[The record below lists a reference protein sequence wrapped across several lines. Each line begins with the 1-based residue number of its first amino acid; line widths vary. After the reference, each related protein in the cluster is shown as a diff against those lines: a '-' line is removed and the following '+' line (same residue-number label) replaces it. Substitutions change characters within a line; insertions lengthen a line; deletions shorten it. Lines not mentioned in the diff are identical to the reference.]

1 MSETEEQ
8 LRARLERAVAPLRHK
23 PGPLLEV
30 LHAVQH
36 EFGYVPST
44 VVAPLAEMLNLSRAE
59 VHGVLS
65 FYHHFRH
72 SPPGK
77 HVLQLCRAEACQS
90 MGARALAAH
99 VQESTGLDWH
109 QTSGDGLLSL
119 EPVFCLG
126 NCACAPALML
136 DGELH
141 GRVSTARVDELLA
154 SLVQPA

>member
-8 LRARLERAVAPLRHK
+8 LLARLERVVAPLRQK

-30 LHAVQH
+30 LHAVQR
-36 EFGYVPST
+36 EFGYVPAS
-44 VVAPLAEMLNLSRAE
+44 VVAPLAQMLNLSRAE
-59 VHGVLS
+59 IHGVLS

-90 MGARALAAH
+90 MGARALATH
-99 VQESTGLDWH
+99 VQQSTGLDWH

-126 NCACAPALML
+126 NCACGPALML

-141 GRVSTARVDELLA
+141 GRVSAARVDELLA
-154 SLVQPA
+154 SLVGSS

>member
-8 LRARLERAVAPLRHK
+8 LRTRLERIVEPLRRK

-36 EFGYVPST
+36 EFGYVPAGAI
-44 VVAPLAEMLNLSRAE
+44 APLAEMLNLSRAE

-72 SPPGK
+72 SPPGN

-90 MGARALAAH
+90 VGARALAAH
-99 VQESTGLDWH
+99 VMESTGLDWH

-126 NCACAPALML
+126 NCACGPAAML

-141 GRVSTARVDELLA
+141 GRVSAVSIDALLA
-154 SLVQPA
+154 SLVRPT

>member
-1 MSETEEQ
+1 MSESEEQ
-8 LRARLERAVAPLRHK
+8 VRARLERVVAPLRHK

-59 VHGVLS
+59 VHG
-65 FYHHFRH
+65 H

-90 MGARALAAH
+90 MGARALATH
-99 VQESTGLDWH
+99 VQQSTGLDWH

-141 GRVSTARVDELLA
+141 GRVSAERVDELLA
-154 SLVQPA
+154 SLVSLS

>member
-1 MSETEEQ
+1 MNETEEQ
-8 LRARLERAVAPLRHK
+8 LRERLERLIAPLRAK

-36 EFGYVPST
+36 EFGYVPSN

-99 VQESTGLDWH
+99 VQQSTGLDWH

-126 NCACAPALML
+126 NCACGPALML

-141 GRVSTARVDELLA
+141 GRVSAERVDELLA
-154 SLVQPA
+154 TLVRST

>member
-1 MSETEEQ
+1 MSETEDQ
-8 LRARLERAVAPLRHK
+8 LRAHLERIVEPLRRK

-36 EFGYVPST
+36 EFGYVPSN

-90 MGARALAAH
+90 VGARELAAH
-99 VQESTGLDWH
+99 VKESTGLDWH

-126 NCACAPALML
+126 NCACGPAAML

-141 GRVSTARVDELLA
+141 GRMSASSVDELLA
-154 SLVQPA
+154 TLVRAT

>member
-1 MSETEEQ
+1 MNESEVQ
-8 LRARLERAVAPLRHK
+8 LRTRLERVVAPLRHK

-36 EFGYVPST
+36 EFGYVPADA
-44 VVAPLAEMLNLSRAE
+44 VALLAEMLNLSRAE

-90 MGARALAAH
+90 VGALELAAH
-99 VQESTGLDWH
+99 VKESTGLDWH

-126 NCACAPALML
+126 NCACGPAAML
-136 DGELH
+136 DGELL
-141 GRVSTARVDELLA
+141 GRLSTVSVDELLA
-154 SLVQPA
+154 TLVRPA